1 MQEATTTEFT
11 KNFGRYR
18 EMVQR
23 EPIAVTS
30 HGRPTAYL
38 VSAAEYAELQ
48 RYKQM
53 ARQSFATT
61 ALSASDIEAIAKG
74 RMSPEHEHLNALLDT
89 E

>member
-38 VSAAEYAELQ
+38 VSAVEYAELQ
-48 RYKQM
+48 RYRQM
-53 ARQSFATT
+53 AHQSFATT
-61 ALSASDIEAIAKG
+61 ELSASDIETTAKG